1 MEIVPDPIEEHL
13 NQFEHDI
20 RQLKIEY
27 EQYFGGGRKRPPA
40 DVEWRIDL
48 MLKRYSDRGAAMNY
62 AQRFRFGN
70 LAQTYARYRE
80 IFHKRLK
87 KQEEGRVERHYG
99 AAARAVEAERARGR
113 RAEARALAAVICANP
128 AREPKKVEQLY
139 TAFKEARES
148 CGETTSQL
156 SRQQFEAFLEQKTA
170 QLRKQK
176 GSCAVEFV
184 VSVEGG
190 KARLKARVTS

>member
-1 MEIVPDPIEEHL
+1 METVPDPIEEQL

-40 DVEWRIDL
+40 EIEWRIDL
-48 MLKRYSDRGAAMNY
+48 VLKRYSDRGAAMNY

-80 IFHKRLK
+80 VFHKRLK
-87 KQEEGRVERHYG
+87 KQEEGTVERHYG

-113 RAEARALAAVICANP
+113 RAEARALAAVICAESR
-128 AREPKKVEQLY
+128 ARTEESGAAVYGLQRRRASAAGKPPTSFRASNSRRSSSRKPRNFGSK
-139 TAFKEARES
+139 KEAARWNS
-148 CGETTSQL
+148 S
-156 SRQQFEAFLEQKTA
+156 SAW
-170 QLRKQK
+170 
-176 GSCAVEFV
+176 
-184 VSVEGG
+184 
-190 KARLKARVTS
+190 KAAKPG

>member
-1 MEIVPDPIEEHL
+1 METVPDPIEEHL

-70 LAQTYARYRE
+70 LAQTYARFRE

-87 KQEEGRVERHYG
+87 KREEGTVDRHYG
-99 AAARAVEAERARGR
+99 SAARAVEAERARGR
-113 RAEARALAAVICANP
+113 RAEARALAAVSCANP

-139 TAFKEARES
+139 AAFKEARAR
-148 CGETTSQL
+148 CGEATSQL

-176 GSCAVEFV
+176 GSSAVEFV

>member
-1 MEIVPDPIEEHL
+1 METVPDPIEEHL

-27 EQYFGGGRKRPPA
+27 EQCFGVERKRPPA

-48 MLKRYSDRGAAMNY
+48 ILKRYSDRGAAMNY

-80 IFHKRLK
+80 VFHKRLK
-87 KQEEGRVERHYG
+87 KLEEGRVERHYG

-113 RAEARALAAVICANP
+113 RAEARALAAVSCANP

-139 TAFKEARES
+139 AAFKEARAS
-148 CGETTSQL
+148 CGEATSQL

-176 GSCAVEFV
+176 GSSAVEFV

>member
-1 MEIVPDPIEEHL
+1 METVPDPIEEHL

-27 EQYFGGGRKRPPA
+27 EQYFGGGRKRPPV

-48 MLKRYSDRGAAMNY
+48 ILKRYSDRGAAMNY

-80 IFHKRLK
+80 VFHKRLK
-87 KQEEGRVERHYG
+87 KQEEGTVERHYG

-148 CGETTSQL
+148 CGEASNQL

>member
-48 MLKRYSDRGAAMNY
+48 LLKRYSDRGAAMNY

-80 IFHKRLK
+80 VFHKRLK
-87 KQEEGRVERHYG
+87 KLEEGRVERHYG
-99 AAARAVEAERARGR
+99 AAARAVEAERARAR
-113 RAEARALAAVICANP
+113 RAEARARAAVICANP
-128 AREPKKVEQLY
+128 AREPKKVERLY
-139 TAFKEARES
+139 TAFKQPRES
-148 CGETTSQL
+148 CGI
-156 SRQQFEAFLEQKTA
+156 
-170 QLRKQK
+170 
-176 GSCAVEFV
+176 
-184 VSVEGG
+184 
-190 KARLKARVTS
+190 